1 VSGRVRGT
9 VILGC
14 TLHTGP
20 LDLATVLARL
30 RDQHPGVIVQ
40 LRQSLAGSAGNLQ
53 AVRDGSM
60 DIALTASPADSG
72 SGRSPRGVILAPLV
86 SEPLMFVC
94 PVGHPLSERARVTAA
109 VGWRLALMATDR
121 PQVSRGSPTGT
132 ASRPG

>member
-1 VSGRVRGT
+1 MSGRIRGT

-20 LDLATVLARL
+20 LDLAAVLARL

-60 DIALTASPADSG
+60 DIALTASPADSAA
-72 SGRSPRGVILAPLV
+72 GRSPRGVILAPLV
-86 SEPLMFVC
+86 SEPLVFIC
-94 PVGHPLSERARVTAA
+94 SSRPAGASAPPSTASWA
-109 VGWRLALMATDR
+109 PTHR
-121 PQVSRGSPTGT
+121 PSRSPTT
-132 ASRPG
+132 P